1 MLTPARLPKRSP
13 RRLRKFYAIIV
24 KVFTPA
30 RVAKLADA
38 RDLKSR
44 VPKGTYRFDS
54 GPGHQAR
61 GSIFRRLFRDVTL
74 TLMFSIRIDDLTFE
88 HVNDFCQARPRE
100 GLTLDYKLN
109 FPRRLEKTIASF
121 ANTYGGHILIGVD
134 ETATGEPVLP
144 ISGVPLEQG
153 LRERVV
159 AIGLDAISPPVY
171 PVRVI
176 KFQSPDATNADRALI
191 VIRV

>member
-1 MLTPARLPKRSP
+1 MLANQC
-13 RRLRKFYAIIV
+13 
-24 KVFTPA
+24 A

-121 ANTYGGHILIGVD
+121 ANT
-134 ETATGEPVLP
+134 
-144 ISGVPLEQG
+144 
-153 LRERVV
+153 
-159 AIGLDAISPPVY
+159 
-171 PVRVI
+171 
-176 KFQSPDATNADRALI
+176 
-191 VIRV
+191 